1 MASSNSDYQGPFRL
15 NIPNLITS
23 LRIVFTLI
31 AIYLLLSRHGVAA
44 WATGIFLILAWATD
58 FMDGYLARRLKMIT
72 MAGALFDLFAD
83 RLLMISV
90 LIITLIQGY
99 WTRTAD
105 LMPLNPYP
113 YAVPVLAADFVLLL
127 GIMVFLIKRRKKTLN
142 FPTPPYLARFTFSVQ
157 MATLV
162 IGVLRFGPDWL
173 LAGLMYLTL
182 LFTLI
187 SSYLYLKI
195 GGYIFTQ

>member
-1 MASSNSDYQGPFRL
+1 LASSNSDYQGPFRL
-15 NIPNLITS
+15 NIPNGITG

-31 AIYLLLSRHGVAA
+31 VIYLLLSRHGAAA

-58 FMDGYLARRLKMIT
+58 FIDGYLARRLKMAT
-72 MAGALFDLFAD
+72 VSGGLFDLFAD

-90 LIITLIQGY
+90 LIISLVQGY

-113 YAVPVLAADFVLLL
+113 FAVPVLAADFILLL
-127 GIMVFLIKRRKKTLN
+127 GILVFLIKRRKKSLV
-142 FPTPPYLARFTFSVQ
+142 FPPAPYIARFTFSVQ
-157 MATLV
+157 MAALV
-162 IGVLRFGPDWL
+162 TGVLRLGPDWL
-173 LAGLMYLTL
+173 LAGLMYLTI

-187 SSYLYLKI
+187 ASYFYLKI

>member
-31 AIYLLLSRHGVAA
+31 AIYLLLSRHGAAA

-99 WTRTAD
+99 A
-105 LMPLNPYP
+105 
-113 YAVPVLAADFVLLL
+113 
-127 GIMVFLIKRRKKTLN
+127 
-142 FPTPPYLARFTFSVQ
+142 YLQ
-157 MATLV
+157 
-162 IGVLRFGPDWL
+162 
-173 LAGLMYLTL
+173 YLSENGQ
-182 LFTLI
+182 I
-187 SSYLYLKI
+187 
-195 GGYIFTQ
+195 